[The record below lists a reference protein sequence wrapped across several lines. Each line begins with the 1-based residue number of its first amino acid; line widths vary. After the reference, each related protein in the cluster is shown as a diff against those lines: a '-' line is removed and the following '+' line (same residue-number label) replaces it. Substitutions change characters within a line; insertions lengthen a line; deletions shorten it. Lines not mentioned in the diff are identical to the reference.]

1 MKLLF
6 VASEAYPLVKTGGL
20 GDVAYSLPV
29 ALHGVDVD
37 VRLLLP
43 GYREL
48 LRKLSSTRIL
58 GWLELQGAGQMHTV
72 RILQSQHP
80 DYPFPLWIVDCPA
93 LFDRP
98 GNPYLQPNGYDWAD
112 NAERYTVFARA
123 ATELARD
130 ALGTGLDA
138 GCGPCA

>member
-6 VASEAYPLVKTGGL
+6 VASEVYPLVKTGGL

-29 ALHGVDVD
+29 ALHGADVD

-48 LRKLSSTRIL
+48 LRKLSSVRIL

-72 RILQSQHP
+72 RILQSHHP

-93 LFDRP
+93 VFDRP
-98 GNPYLQPNGYDWAD
+98 GTVRPGAVCVCRAD
-112 NAERYTVFARA
+112 SSTKCNKD
-123 ATELARD
+123 EL
-130 ALGTGLDA
+130 GMG
-138 GCGPCA
+138 G